1 MSDRKLLRPGVLA
14 GFYPEQEDE
23 RLGTLDRLMAQGMG
37 WLNQLLARRPLGR
50 YGFLMRVRR
59 AERRLA
65 ELSDSELA
73 HHAVEVSR
81 DLRLRG
87 LTPSHVVRAF
97 ALVSEMS
104 SRRLGM
110 RHFNVQ
116 LLGGLVMLNGQIAE
130 MATGEGKTLTAT
142 LTAAVMAL
150 SGVPVHVITVNDF
163 LAERDARWM
172 GTLYRALGL
181 SVGVVIEGM
190 SPDERRAAYAC
201 DITYCTNKQVV
212 FDYLKDRLAMN
223 HETRPLHLALDGL
236 YADQPRASQVVMRG
250 LCFAIVDEADSV
262 LIDEARTPLIIAKQG
277 DASGMEE
284 TYARA
289 ISVARGLRQ
298 PRDFTLRERDWQ
310 VELTELGRAALRR
323 ATRRFGG
330 VWATDSHRE
339 ELAKQALSALHL
351 YRRDTHYLVT
361 EGTVQIVDEYT
372 GRVMADRSWERGLH
386 QMIEVKEGLEITT
399 RQETLIRLSYQRF
412 FRRYVRLS
420 GMTGTASEVAG
431 ELSSVY
437 RLKTRRVPT
446 NRRSRRRDFG
456 QYFYATEDRKWQAVL
471 REIAREHRRG
481 RPILV
486 GTQSVAASEHLAALL
501 DAAGL
506 SHRVLNAR
514 HNDAEAEIIAD
525 AGTAGRITVAT
536 NMAGRGTDIK
546 PDAAALAAGGLHVIA
561 TGRHDARRI
570 DRQLYG
576 RAARQGDPGSHITLM
591 SLEDDLIRL
600 HFGTRLTPLS
610 KLADLRW
617 SRGRVPAV
625 LARPLMALAQHA
637 GERQHLAARKS
648 LLKAD
653 DGLEDLLA
661 FSGRTE

>member
-1 MSDRKLLRPGVLA
+1 
-14 GFYPEQEDE
+14 
-23 RLGTLDRLMAQGMG
+23 
-37 WLNQLLARRPLGR
+37 
-50 YGFLMRVRR
+50 
-59 AERRLA
+59 
-65 ELSDSELA
+65 
-73 HHAVEVSR
+73 
-81 DLRLRG
+81 
-87 LTPSHVVRAF
+87 
-97 ALVSEMS
+97 
-104 SRRLGM
+104 
-110 RHFNVQ
+110 
-116 LLGGLVMLNGQIAE
+116 
-130 MATGEGKTLTAT
+130 MAT
-142 LTAAVMAL
+142 
-150 SGVPVHVITVNDF
+150 
-163 LAERDARWM
+163 
-172 GTLYRALGL
+172 LYNALGL
-181 SVGVVIEGM
+181 TVGVVIEGM
-190 SPDERRAAYAC
+190 SPEQRRAAYAC

-236 YADQPRASQVVMRG
+236 YADTPRRDKVVMRG

-289 ISVARGLRQ
+289 ISVTRGLSKH
-298 PRDFTLRERDWQ
+298 RDFKVRERDWQ
-310 VELTELGRAALRR
+310 VDLTDLGKAALRR
-323 ATRRFGG
+323 DTRRFGG
-330 VWATDSHRE
+330 VWATETHRE
-339 ELAKQALSALHL
+339 ELAKQALSALYL

-420 GMTGTASEVAG
+420 GMTGTAAEVAG
-431 ELSSVY
+431 ELATVY

-446 NRRSRRRDFG
+446 NKRSRRYDMG
-456 QYFYATEDRKWQAVL
+456 QFFYASADRKWQAVL
-471 REIAREHRRG
+471 REIDRKHARG

-486 GTQSVAASEHLAALL
+486 GTQSVAASEHLSGLL
-501 DAAGL
+501 DDAGL
-506 SHRVLNAR
+506 PHRVLNAR
-514 HNDAEAEIIAD
+514 HNDAEAEIIAE
-525 AGTAGRITVAT
+525 AGRAGQITVAT

-546 PDAAALAAGGLHVIA
+546 LDAAALAAGGLHVIA

-576 RAARQGDPGSHITLM
+576 RAARQGDPGSHIILM

-600 HFGTRLTPLS
+600 HFGGRLGPLS
-610 KLADLRW
+610 RFADLGLGW

-637 GERQHLAARKS
+637 GERQHFAARKS